1 MVRSELTADD
11 SLAAIRARSKFG
23 IAMAAMIRMI
33 ATTISNSINEKPFCF
48 RILVVPLLRFENS
61 VKTKL
66 ALLFA
71 LQRPESSLRTDI
83 SNMELG
89 PLFSISQVA
98 KVTQQ
103 AFASITRNQASL
115 AVFVAL

>member
-1 MVRSELTADD
+1 
-11 SLAAIRARSKFG
+11 
-23 IAMAAMIRMI
+23 
-33 ATTISNSINEKPFCF
+33 
-48 RILVVPLLRFENS
+48 
-61 VKTKL
+61 
-66 ALLFA
+66 
-71 LQRPESSLRTDI
+71 
-83 SNMELG
+83 MELG